1 MMTHLEHI
9 LMRTYSLVQTLQS
22 WLAVPGKSSKGILLA
37 NYTQIDE
44 GLQWSDAEFEKLQ
57 VDVMIPQYN
66 AANQSNRS
74 LQILFIYLEAIFL
87 VFFQVIFYRRFIN
100 ESLGENKKFLKLLQL
115 IPISTLGKNN

>member
-9 LMRTYSLVQTLQS
+9 LMRTYSIVQTLQS
-22 WLAVPGKSSKGILLA
+22 WLAVPGKSSEGILLA

-44 GLQWSDAEFEKLQ
+44 GLKWSDAEFDKLQ

-74 LQILFIYLEAIFL
+74 LQILFIYL
-87 VFFQVIFYRRFIN
+87 
-100 ESLGENKKFLKLLQL
+100 
-115 IPISTLGKNN
+115 